1 MKKTLLFSLILAV
14 LPMMASAQDDDVTI
28 DGIFYYLNDYTP
40 YGGDIYATVH
50 RADDNLTG
58 TVFILN
64 SITGTSGKV
73 YPVTNIDEDAFKQ
86 CSQMTE
92 VVIPDNV
99 RNIYEYAFGEC
110 TALKNVYIG
119 KGLTF
124 IDEDAFEDCSALRDF
139 TVTALTPPSID
150 DKYVIDPK
158 IRAQVALHVSAEA
171 IDSYRADEFW
181 GSFKS
186 IDDVVN
192 IPTAITS
199 VSQQS
204 AATATYDLQ
213 GRRLQAPGKGV
224 IIRRGNGKTRKMVLK

>member
-1 MKKTLLFSLILAV
+1 MKQQLLFSLMAL
-14 LPMMASAQDDDVTI
+14 LPMLASAQDDDVTI
-28 DGIFYYLNDYTP
+28 DGIFYYLDDYTP

-50 RADDNLTG
+50 RADDNLAG

-73 YPVTNIDEDAFKQ
+73 YPVTKIDEDAFKQ
-86 CSQMTE
+86 CSQINE

-99 RNIYEYAFGEC
+99 RSIGEYAFGEC

-124 IDEDAFEDCSALRDF
+124 IDEDAFEDCNALSDM
-139 TVTALTPPSID
+139 TVTAATPPSVD

-171 IDSYRADEFW
+171 IDSYKADEFW
-181 GSFKS
+181 SSFKS

-192 IPTAITS
+192 IPTATAIDKVVNRS
-199 VSQQS
+199 SANRQS
-204 AATATYDLQ
+204 YDLQ
-213 GRRLQAPGKGV
+213 GRQLALPQKG
-224 IIRRGNGKTRKMVLK
+224 IIICNGKKYLKK